1 MEILDGLDSGEARDL
16 LREHVPGPG
25 PDRPPAP
32 DLAAARELI
41 CSGKLVKRVTYV
53 AGELL

>member
-1 MEILDGLDSGEARDL
+1 VA
-16 LREHVPGPG
+16 GPG

-32 DLAAARELI
+32 DLAAARELVR
-41 CSGKLVKRVTYV
+41 SGALLERVAEA